1 MSIKPDVRNV
11 GKRVRYTF
19 RRGATSHTIEAT
31 ILRFRG
37 NTRGDC
43 VAFAAWIRFD
53 TQTHTVT
60 CAPLKELEY
69 V

>member
-1 MSIKPDVRNV
+1 MVKPDVRNI

-19 RRGATSHTIEAT
+19 RRGSASHTVEAT

-37 NTRGDC
+37 NTRGNS
-43 VAFAAWIRFD
+43 VAFSAWIRLN
-53 TQTHTVT
+53 TPTHTVT
-60 CAPLKELEY
+60 CALLNQLEH